1 MSLLFPKMLQ
11 KVFLFFKLIGLAIS
25 ITWDTIGLKISARIH
40 RFTYKSV
47 PDPKNVV
54 VVGGSFAGYFLARQL
69 ADSLPT
75 GYRVMVIEKHSHYH
89 FTWNFPRITVI
100 QGHTKNAFIPYP
112 QPTSVKPDG
121 IYSFRQGEVIKIG
134 AKEVILSDG
143 SNIPFEY
150 LAIATGSQARYPA
163 TMDADDKAGCMKFFE
178 ERQER
183 IKAAHHIVVVGAGA
197 AGVEVAG
204 DIKTQY
210 PQKKVTLVHSREQLL
225 NNFGRGLHDIA
236 KSALEELGVELY
248 LGQRV
253 ISGLEDDNPTEVT
266 IQSEKVLQCDAL
278 VNIPNMV
285 ERNLLTTSQI
295 RCTGQ
300 YARSALVKDAFPS
313 SVSPSGSVLVGQTLQ
328 ITGAPPNVFACGD
341 VIDLPGPRLGRAAAF
356 QGIIVAQNIVRSI
369 SGRPLKTY
377 KPGVVDTSIEL
388 TLGLGNNVTYV
399 NDGGKEM
406 SFPKKVPDLDMH
418 AAQAWKMMGANPFDD
433 PEDVQKDKGLV
444 V

>member
-1 MSLLFPKMLQ
+1 MGMSLLFPKMIQ

-112 QPTSVKPDG
+112 QQSSVKPDG
-121 IYSFRQGEVIKIG
+121 IYSFRQGEVVKIG
-134 AKEVILSDG
+134 ASEVILSDG
-143 SNIPFEY
+143 SNIPFKY

-163 TMDADDKAGCMKFFE
+163 TMDANDKAGCLRFFE
-178 ERQER
+178 EQQER
-183 IKAAHHIVVVGAGA
+183 IKAAHHIVIVGAGA

-204 DIKTQY
+204 DIMSHY
-210 PQKKVTLVHSREQLL
+210 PQKKVTLVHSREHLL
-225 NNFGRGLHDIA
+225 NNFGPGLHDIA

-253 ISGLEDDNPTEVT
+253 ISGLEADNPTEVT
-266 IQSEKVLQCDAL
+266 IQSGKVLQCDAL
-278 VNIPNMV
+278 
-285 ERNLLTTSQI
+285 I

-300 YARSALVKDAFPS
+300 SARSALVKDAFSS
-313 SVSPSGSVLVGQTLQ
+313 SVSPSGSILVGETLQ

-369 SGRPLKTY
+369 NGRPLKTY
-377 KPGVVDTSIEL
+377 KPGVVDSSIEL

-418 AAQAWKMMGANPFDD
+418 AAQAWKMMGAKPFDD
-433 PEDVQKDKGLV
+433 PEDVQKDKGLLV
-444 V
+444 